1 MTTTTASD
9 TTRLE
14 QIYASTLAESP
25 LEVLAKLEQLEADL
39 EDLYAH
45 FAKVFSIDAEA
56 SELFAR
62 LSSEENVHKR
72 LVDRQIQYIE
82 MHPDAE
88 IEIQL
93 AGPALDELLADI
105 AKLRAAHPPPRLDEA
120 VSSALM
126 FEFVTEEA
134 YVGRLVKDASPEI
147 LRLIDKLTRASGK
160 HHEHLKEFAFGR
172 NMLVMAPRA

>member
-1 MTTTTASD
+1 MGTAQASD
-9 TTRLE
+9 MSRLE
-14 QIYASTLAESP
+14 QIYESTLAEDP
-25 LEVLAKLEQLEADL
+25 LEVLGKLKQLEADL
-39 EDLYAH
+39 EDLYRH
-45 FAKVFSIDAEA
+45 FAKVYSIDHEA

-62 LSSEENVHKR
+62 LSGEEKVHKQ
-72 LVDRQIQYIE
+72 LVDKQIEYVE

-93 AGPALDELLADI
+93 AGDALDDLLADI
-105 AKLRAAHPPPRLDEA
+105 ARLRATHPPPRLDES

-147 LRLIDKLTRASGK
+147 LSLIDTLTRASGK
-160 HHEHLKEFAFGR
+160 HHEHLKEFALR
-172 NMLVMAPRA
+172 RKMLVVATGA